1 MFNSSQMRLI
11 SVGYVAENKLRS
23 TNEVEISLSEIHP
36 FVNGELVAG
45 ITEESVDCIDSNGQ
59 SLTFKVKTS
68 NTIRATWKGDGTNRY
83 NSPDVRR
90 AEMVNV
96 YQFGDTDK
104 YYWTAVA
111 MPGVNTRKL
120 ETVTHVYS
128 NTTDE
133 SQTELTAENSWS
145 DEVNTHDGHWTRKTS
160 KSNGEKHAY
169 TQQINAKESN
179 VVLIADDA
187 GAHVSLNSIED
198 QHHIETA
205 SGGSFM
211 LEKRKLTIDVDVM
224 EINAASEFIVKTP
237 KGIFT
242 IDTGTWTGN
251 LTFIG
256 NMLGTADGTY
266 TFNGN
271 VITTAGLTN
280 KNKDVGGT
288 HRHSNVV
295 TGSGTSGAPV

>member
-11 SVGYVAENKLRS
+11 SVGYVAENKPRS

-36 FVNGELVAG
+36 FINGELVSG
-45 ITEESVDCIDSNGQ
+45 VVEDSVECVDSNGQ

-83 NSPDVRR
+83 SSPDVRR
-90 AEMVNV
+90 SEMVNV

-104 YYWTAVA
+104 YYWEAVA

-120 ETVTHVYS
+120 ETVQHVYS
-128 NTTDE
+128 NTTKEDE
-133 SQTELTAENSWS
+133 TELTAENSWN
-145 DEVNTHDGHWTRKTS
+145 EEINTHDGHWTRKTN
-160 KSNGEKHAY
+160 KSNGEKFAY
-169 TQQINAKESN
+169 TQQINARGGN

-187 GAHVSLNSIED
+187 GAHNSLNSVDDE
-198 QHHIETA
+198 HLIETA
-205 SGGSFM
+205 SGGSIS

-224 EINAASEFIVKTP
+224 EINASAEFIIKTP
-237 KGIFT
+237 KGTFNIAESQ
-242 IDTGTWTGN
+242 WTGN

-256 NMLGTADGTY
+256 NMLGTASGTY

-271 VITTAGLTN
+271 VITTADLIN
-280 KNKDVGGT
+280 RNKDVGGT
-288 HRHSNVV
+288 HRHGNVT
-295 TGSGTSGAPV
+295 TGSGTSGVPV